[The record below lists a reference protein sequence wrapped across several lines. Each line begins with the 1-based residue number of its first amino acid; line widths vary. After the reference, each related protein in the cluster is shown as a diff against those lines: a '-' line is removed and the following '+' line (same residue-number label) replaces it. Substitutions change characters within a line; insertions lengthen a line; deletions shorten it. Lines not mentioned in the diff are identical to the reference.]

1 MTFEEYNK
9 EMDRFTNFLREA
21 DMDDPFSKE
30 MLNDMYAMQSK
41 YMNGVLTEARTR
53 ETESEAW
60 NKVCEILEG
69 VIKDS
74 TSGNIIV
81 YVETEKLLEEVEE
94 LLWNEYG
101 DYLLDTDAT
110 EDRDG
115 LNISC
120 CFGGYYTPYWDDFV
134 DQWGWG
140 DYW

>member
-30 MLNDMYAMQSK
+30 MLNDMYAMQCK

-53 ETESEAW
+53 EIESEAW
-60 NKVCEILEG
+60 SKVCEILED
-69 VIKDS
+69 VIANS
-74 TSGNIIV
+74 TSGNTIV
-81 YVETEKLLEEVEE
+81 YIGTEKLLEEVEE

-101 DYLLDTDAT
+101 DYLLDMDAEVDT
-110 EDRDG
+110 DG
-115 LNISC
+115 LYISC
-120 CFGGYYTPYWDDFV
+120 YFGGYYTPYWDDFV

-140 DYW
+140 DI